1 MSWGARSGSSSGA
14 LSPGQDFKK
23 KLVFNLSILSIPPVA
38 FIIVYLVV
46 LVRLPPDHLHIF
58 LWVTCGAGVVL
69 FPILAAVYDRMYTRI
84 ARVLDRMHEGTA
96 EPAEI
101 QDGYQ
106 RITRLPVMLFERGMV
121 LWLVTASSCAGVTW
135 LLADGMRPG
144 VAFVLFSAL
153 ISGGTVLEIFL
164 SLAAKRI
171 VESYRLEVANA
182 LDVDLREGVRVSIS
196 LDLKLRVAILCT
208 TLVTVAFGILLANA
222 RSTVAVEEFVSRLQA
237 TLLTRA
243 ASRPEGLD
251 IALLAREAT
260 ELGAADEVALLSAD
274 GRLLAGTQEILR
286 SVELT
291 EVLSG
296 PDSGDGT
303 RFDSSNAFSWQR
315 LPDGRVL
322 VAAAPWS
329 SLVADSAGT
338 QMTFIG
344 VLLASALLAW
354 LAARV
359 LSDDVTRAAAAL
371 VRQADGIADGD
382 LRGVEIYDSED
393 ELGTLGRT
401 FDRMRGALREMV
413 ASVAE
418 TATRVEQ
425 VGGEIAGCA
434 DGVGQSSSLQ
444 TEALR
449 DAGAS
454 VDRIHA
460 GTRGIAESADSL
472 ARAVEESTSSAHELG
487 AVGSELSDTA
497 GSLSSKVDTVS
508 SAVEEMAA
516 SIGEVA
522 RSADALAHAT
532 GETSGSIE
540 QVASSVR
547 EVETHAGE
555 TARLSRAV
563 VSAAERGR
571 ERVAQTTAGMQSIR
585 RETETARAVIGSLG
599 QRATEIGGIL
609 EVITDVADETNLL
622 ALNAAIISAQA
633 GEHGR
638 AFAVVADQIKALAD
652 RTLAST
658 REIEER
664 VRGVQEET
672 HNAVAAIE
680 RGVES
685 VAGGVSLASEAGESL
700 EEITGAA
707 RQSGERIEGIVAA
720 IREQSKAAAHVVEL
734 MEQLQAGVDRIR
746 NASREQDRG
755 NELILNEIVDMRHA
769 SDRVNGTAREQQA
782 GATRIRDAFE
792 EVGTAV
798 ERIRASLRE
807 QVEACAHSAELFE
820 GMRGRTASTDDAV
833 ERMVGATRA
842 LTSDADDLR
851 ERVRRFRLQGE
862 DA

>member
-1 MSWGARSGSSSGA
+1 MPSSAHFRSARGTR
-14 LSPGQDFKK
+14 SPGQDFKR

-38 FIIVYLVV
+38 FIIVYLVA
-46 LVRLPPDHLHIF
+46 LVRLPPDHLRIF
-58 LWVTCGAGVVL
+58 LWVTCGSAVVL
-69 FPILAAVYDRMYTRI
+69 FPILTAMYDRMYTRI
-84 ARVLDRMHEGTA
+84 ARVLDQLHEGTA
-96 EPAEI
+96 EPERV
-101 QDGYQ
+101 QDIYQ

-121 LWLVTASSCAGVTW
+121 LWLGAAGISAGGTW

-144 VAFVLFSAL
+144 VAFVLFCAL
-153 ISGGTVLEIFL
+153 ISGGAVLEIFL
-164 SLAAKRI
+164 ALAAKRI
-171 VESYRLEVANA
+171 VESYRLEVASA
-182 LDVDLREGVRVSIS
+182 LDLELRESARVRVS
-196 LDLKLRVAILCT
+196 LDRKLRVAILCT

-222 RSTVAVEEFVSRLQA
+222 RSNTAVEDFVCRLQT
-237 TLLTRA
+237 TLLARA
-243 ASRPEGLD
+243 AAAPGGLD
-251 IALLAREAT
+251 VAALAREA
-260 ELGAADEVALLSAD
+260 EQLGAANEVALLAAD
-274 GRLLAGTQEILR
+274 GRLLAGARGILQA
-286 SVELT
+286 VELKA
-291 EVLSG
+291 VLSG
-296 PDSGDGT
+296 SDVGDGT
-303 RFDSSNAFSWQR
+303 RFDSSNAFSWHR

-322 VAAAPWS
+322 VAAISWDE
-329 SLVADSAGT
+329 LVAGSRSS
-338 QMTFIG
+338 QLIFLG
-344 VLLASALLAW
+344 VLLGSALLAW
-354 LAARV
+354 LAAKV
-359 LSDDVTRAAAAL
+359 LSDDVTRAASAL

-382 LRGVEIYDSED
+382 LSGAEVYDSED
-393 ELGTLGRT
+393 ELGALGRT
-401 FDRMRGALREMV
+401 FDRMREALREMV
-413 ASVAE
+413 AGVAE
-418 TATRVEQ
+418 TATRVERA
-425 VGGEIAGCA
+425 GGEIAGCA
-434 DGVGQSSSLQ
+434 DGVGQSSSQ
-444 TEALR
+444 QAEALR

-516 SIGEVA
+516 SIREVA
-522 RSADALAHAT
+522 RGTDALAQAT

-555 TARLSRAV
+555 AARLSRAV
-563 VSAAERGR
+563 VGAAERGR
-571 ERVAQTTAGMQSIR
+571 ERVAQTTAGMESIR

-672 HNAVAAIE
+672 HSAVAAIE

-685 VAGGVSLASEAGESL
+685 VAGGVGLANEAGESL

-734 MEQLQAGVDRIR
+734 MEQLQVGVERIR

-755 NELILNEIVDMRHA
+755 NELILNEVVDMRHA
-769 SDRVNGTAREQQA
+769 SDRVTGTAREQQS
-782 GATRIRDAFE
+782 GAARIRDAFE
-792 EVGTAV
+792 EVGSAV
-798 ERIRASLRE
+798 ERIRAALSE

-851 ERVRRFRLQGE
+851 ERVHRFRLERE